1 MSGKEI
7 LDNPNTK
14 DVNNTIKV
22 QYSTKVVEFRKDGLP
37 SSKEETNEI
46 GTKPELKSKMKMKI
60 VKQKL
65 GILLS

>member
-1 MSGKEI
+1 MS
-7 LDNPNTK
+7 N
-14 DVNNTIKV
+14 IKV
-22 QYSTKVVEFRKDGLP
+22 HNSTKVVEFRKDGLP